1 MVHIKREYDL
11 LDTFTNNGS
20 THDKVKR
27 AGETFVLKRHGA
39 SNFES
44 LDKYSHIAYKMA
56 IGRSSLSSSFQLAS
70 LPPTSAA
77 EKQHACHTHIPVQER
92 MGNTLPPTEWEWRSR
107 DGILGPVET
116 DMPVAPDCL
125 INIVSCGCNSNAV
138 DQFDSTCT
146 ETESTVSSR
155 RMPGKPLPKGSRY
168 KGYVDHAMRLNGHKP
183 PRGYDSSSV
192 MTSDIDSTSFFDS
205 DDETTSRISSLTEQS
220 SVSRIHGRHKRR
232 RRKHKMPPMSRTSS
246 VSSITDSTMSFK
258 YHNSHIKYGQ
268 DGRHSHVTFI
278 ATVCLGAKELGRY
291 DFGRVV
297 NTVNFLGISIVGQS
311 NKGGDGGIYVGSI
324 MKGYNPGDM
333 ILQVNDINFENMSND
348 DAVRVLRESQNA
360 GIPNPKGYF
369 TIPRTEPVRPIDPGA
384 WVAHTAAIRGD
395 YPMRPPSVSTLTST
409 SSSITSSIPESDRQ
423 FQEMR
428 LTLKFGMIAIV
439 KSMAAPES
447 GLDVRDRMWLKI
459 TIPKAFIV
467 VLDGFT
473 DRREARKYATEML
486 KAGHIKHTVNKLT
499 FSEQCYYVFGDLC
512 SNLANMKIE
521 EDAIS
526 ETVSDRD
533 TLGPLPPPCK
543 TIPGLN
549 SAQSWVDTQP
559 PSYSYATQNTTMFPQ
574 FSYSSRDN
582 ISCAV
587 GTPHIEQSL
596 HSSGSS
602 NGSDVRKDT
611 PLLAELRSS
620 GGSDS
625 ETISQHTARRGGG
638 GNSSGSDHSAITTTT
653 LGSEHPLPVP
663 NRLESIS
670 SDVSGSKQSFRIAMD
685 NPYHPYNQI
694 FVDTM

>member
-324 MKGYNPGDM
+324 MKGG
-333 ILQVNDINFENMSND
+333 
-348 DAVRVLRESQNA
+348 AVALDGRVE
-360 GIPNPKGYF
+360 PWGY
-369 TIPRTEPVRPIDPGA
+369 D
-384 WVAHTAAIRGD
+384 
-395 YPMRPPSVSTLTST
+395 LTT
-409 SSSITSSIPESDRQ
+409 SCSKMLGSLIQKVTSQ
-423 FQEMR
+423 FQEQNLLDP
-428 LTLKFGMIAIV
+428 LTLEHGSLTQQPFEVLMSLIGC
-439 KSMAAPES
+439 
-447 GLDVRDRMWLKI
+447 
-459 TIPKAFIV
+459 TV

-670 SDVSGSKQSFRIAMD
+670 SDVSGSKQSFPEEDLLDYQYSDKGM
-685 NPYHPYNQI
+685 
-694 FVDTM
+694 V

>member
-324 MKGYNPGDM
+324 MKGG
-333 ILQVNDINFENMSND
+333 
-348 DAVRVLRESQNA
+348 AVALDGRVE
-360 GIPNPKGYF
+360 PWGY
-369 TIPRTEPVRPIDPGA
+369 D
-384 WVAHTAAIRGD
+384 
-395 YPMRPPSVSTLTST
+395 LTT
-409 SSSITSSIPESDRQ
+409 SCSKMLGSLIQKVTSQ
-423 FQEMR
+423 FQEQNLLDP
-428 LTLKFGMIAIV
+428 LTLEHGSLTQQPFEVLMSLIGC
-439 KSMAAPES
+439 
-447 GLDVRDRMWLKI
+447 
-459 TIPKAFIV
+459 TV

>member
-232 RRKHKMPPMSRTSS
+232 RRKHKMPPMSRVSKFFSRKIQKNHVLAITSS

-324 MKGYNPGDM
+324 MKGG
-333 ILQVNDINFENMSND
+333 
-348 DAVRVLRESQNA
+348 AVALDGRVE
-360 GIPNPKGYF
+360 PWGY
-369 TIPRTEPVRPIDPGA
+369 D
-384 WVAHTAAIRGD
+384 
-395 YPMRPPSVSTLTST
+395 LTT
-409 SSSITSSIPESDRQ
+409 SCSKMLGSLIQKVTSQ
-423 FQEMR
+423 FQEQNLLDP
-428 LTLKFGMIAIV
+428 LTLEHGSLTQQPFEVLMSLIGC
-439 KSMAAPES
+439 
-447 GLDVRDRMWLKI
+447 
-459 TIPKAFIV
+459 TV